1 VKRIL
6 IAAVLALGVH
16 AMLLGAEF
24 RWLKRPAADRPR
36 PRVMTVSLA
45 LQPHRSPIPKT
56 AVKKQ
61 EIPLKTPDHPPPV
74 KKRLKKHIPKPKPP
88 TTVKAPPLPAP
99 EKEHSAAA
107 IEQTVDSSEF
117 PSEPQPAES
126 TTTSQAI
133 EQSSKDANVVEF
145 TRKATPLYRTNP
157 PPDYPRMARRRGY
170 QGNVVLEVLVG
181 RNGTVGDLRVS
192 KSSGYPVLDRAAL
205 DSVKKWTFVPGMQG
219 NERVKM
225 WVKVPIRF
233 ELK

>member
-1 VKRIL
+1 
-6 IAAVLALGVH
+6 
-16 AMLLGAEF
+16 MLLGAEF
-24 RWLKRPAADRPR
+24 RWLKRPSADRPR
-36 PRVMTVSLA
+36 PRVMTVSLV
-45 LQPHRSPIPKT
+45 LQPHHPPIPKT

-61 EIPLKTPDHPPPV
+61 EIPLKTPDHPTPA
-74 KKRLKKHIPKPKPP
+74 KKKLKKHIPKPKPA
-88 TTVKAPPLPAP
+88 TAVKAPPLPSP
-99 EKEHSAAA
+99 QKEHPAATM
-107 IEQTVDSSEF
+107 EQTVGRLEL
-117 PSEPQPAES
+117 PAEPQPAES
-126 TTTSQAI
+126 ITTSKAI
-133 EQSSKDANVVEF
+133 EQSSRDSKVVEF
-145 TRKATPLYRTNP
+145 IRKARPLYRTNP
-157 PPDYPRMARRRGY
+157 SPDYPRLARRRGY

>member
-1 VKRIL
+1 MKRIL
-6 IAAVLALGVH
+6 IAAVLSLGVH

-24 RWLKRPAADRPR
+24 RWLKRPSADRPR

-45 LQPHRSPIPKT
+45 LQPHPPSTPKT
-56 AVKKQ
+56 AAKKQ
-61 EIPLKTPDHPPPV
+61 EIPLKTPDHPP
-74 KKRLKKHIPKPKPP
+74 L
-88 TTVKAPPLPAP
+88 TPPLPSP
-99 EKEHSAAA
+99 EKEHPAAT
-107 IEQTVDSSEF
+107 IEQTVGRLEL
-117 PSEPQPAES
+117 PAEPQPAES
-126 TTTSQAI
+126 ITTSKAI
-133 EQSSKDANVVEF
+133 EQSSRDSKVVEF
-145 TRKATPLYRTNP
+145 IRKATPLYRTNP
-157 PPDYPRMARRRGY
+157 SPDYPRLARRRGY